1 MQLSAGEILAGF
13 GQRRNEVRMFGT
25 GQRYHR
31 VTMRERREMLLQLVR
46 RSAGRN
52 EMNFV
57 KIKTPV
63 GGARHRQ
70 MSIMNRV
77 KGAAKN
83 RNATGMVFGCSA
95 ALRLRGG
102 Q

>member
-1 MQLSAGEILAGF
+1 MQLSAGKILAGF
-13 GQRRNEVRMFGT
+13 GQRRNEMRMFGT
-25 GQRYHR
+25 GQRNHR
-31 VTMRERREMLLQLVR
+31 VAMRKRREMLLQLVR

-57 KIKTPV
+57 EIKTPV
-63 GGARHRQ
+63 GGACDRQ

-77 KGAAKN
+77 ERAAKN
-83 RNATGMVFGCSA
+83 RDATGMVFGCSA